1 MSTARRILSN
11 TFIQITGKAVTAIL
25 SIVIVKIITNFL
37 GVEAYGLYISVYEFL
52 AFFGIVADFGL
63 FTIAVREITHDL
75 DRKDFIF
82 GNIFSLRALLAST
95 MMILAVI
102 VVFLI
107 PKYQGTWIPLGV
119 AIASISLFFSI
130 LNGMISS
137 VLQVNLKMQYPAIA
151 LILGKI
157 VAVGYMVYVVAYAY
171 TQPSAEAFFQLLWA
185 GVIGNG
191 VMLLFTWFFAR
202 RYAKIR
208 FLFNWD
214 YWKMTLWKALP
225 YGAAL
230 VLNMVYFRI
239 DSILLFFLRDATEV
253 GIFGTPMRILDILLT
268 IPIYFMSSVLP
279 TLTLQ
284 VKHMPEKINST
295 MQHAFDFLIA
305 VSAPVVA
312 GVQALAY
319 PLIFAVS
326 SPEFLSRLDEG
337 FYGSDIALQILI
349 VAMFFACIGSVFT
362 FTLIALG
369 KQGKLLYIS
378 LIVAV
383 INIAAN
389 LLIIPHWGFRGAA
402 VVSVLSEI
410 LIVIL
415 AIAMLRRHLSY
426 HLNLIPALKIVFSA
440 TLMGVLVWVLRDP
453 LYEVV
458 QNFNLLILI
467 PCGGIFYA
475 GMLWITGVV
484 DQEKWRLIKGR

>member
-11 TFIQITGKAVTAIL
+11 TFVQIAGKGFTAIL

-37 GVEAYGLYISVYEFL
+37 GVETYGLYISVYEFL

-82 GNIFSLRALLAST
+82 GNIFSLRTLLAGT
-95 MMILAVI
+95 MMILAI
-102 VVFLI
+102 VAVYLI
-107 PKYQGTWIPLGV
+107 PKYQETYIPLGV
-119 AIASISLFFSI
+119 AIASISVFFSI
-130 LNGMISS
+130 LNGTISS
-137 VLQVNLKMQYPAIA
+137 VLQVNLKMQYPAIG

-157 VAVGYMVYVVAYAY
+157 ATVGYMIYVVFYAY
-171 TQPSAEAFFQLLWA
+171 TQPSAEAFFHLLWA

-191 VMLLFTWFFAR
+191 VMLFFTWFFAR

-208 FLFNWD
+208 FLFNWN
-214 YWKMTLWKALP
+214 YWKVTLWKALP

-239 DSILLFFLRDATEV
+239 DSILLFLLKDATEV

-268 IPIYFMSSVLP
+268 IPVYFMSSVLP

-284 VKHMPEKINST
+284 AKHTPEKVKET
-295 MQHAFDFLIA
+295 LQHAFDFLIA
-305 VSAPVVA
+305 VAAPIVA

-319 PLIFAVS
+319 SLIFAVS

-337 FYGSDIALQILI
+337 FYGADIALQILI
-349 VAMFFACIGSVFT
+349 VAMFFAFIGSVFT

-378 LIVAV
+378 SIVAAL
-383 INIAAN
+383 NIAAN
-389 LLIIPHWGFRGAA
+389 LLLIPHWGFRGAA

-415 AIAMLRRHLSY
+415 AVVLLHRHLAY
-426 HLNLIPALKIVFSA
+426 RLNLTPALKIISSA
-440 TLMGVLVWVLRDP
+440 TVMGLLVWVLRDP
-453 LYEVV
+453 LYGVV

-475 GMLWITGVV
+475 GMLWVTGVV
-484 DQEKWRLIKGR
+484 DQEKWRLIKGK

>member
-11 TFIQITGKAVTAIL
+11 TFVQIAGKGVTAIL
-25 SIVIVKIITNFL
+25 SILIVKIITNFL
-37 GVEAYGLYISVYEFL
+37 GLETYGFYISVYEFL

-82 GNIFSLRALLAST
+82 GNILSLRALLASIL
-95 MMILAVI
+95 MILAV
-102 VVFLI
+102 VAVSLI
-107 PKYQGTWIPLGV
+107 PKYQGTYIPFGV
-119 AIASISLFFSI
+119 AIASIAVFFSI
-130 LNGMISS
+130 LNGTISS
-137 VLQVNLKMQYPAIA
+137 VLQVNLKMQYPAIG

-157 VAVGYMVYVVAYAY
+157 VTVAYMVYVVFYAY

-185 GVIGNG
+185 GVFGNG
-191 VMLLFTWFFAR
+191 VMLFFTWFFAR

-214 YWKMTLWKALP
+214 YWKVTLWKALP

-239 DSILLFFLRDATEV
+239 DSILLFLLRDATEV

-268 IPIYFMSSVLP
+268 IPVYFMSSVLP

-284 VKHMPEKINST
+284 AKHAPEKINST
-295 MQHAFDFLIA
+295 IQHSFDFLVA
-305 VSAPVVA
+305 VAAPIVA
-312 GVQALAY
+312 GVLALSY
-319 PLIFAVS
+319 SLIFAVS

-337 FYGSDIALQILI
+337 FYGADIALQILI
-349 VAMFFACIGSVFT
+349 VAMFFAFIGSAFT

-378 LIVAV
+378 SIVAAL
-383 INIAAN
+383 NIAAN
-389 LLIIPHWGFRGAA
+389 LLLIPHWGFRGAA
-402 VVSVLSEI
+402 VVSVFSEI

-415 AIAMLRRHLSY
+415 AIVMLRRHLSY
-426 HLNLIPALKIVFSA
+426 CLKFMSALKIIASA
-440 TLMGVLVWVLRDP
+440 TLMGLLVWVLRDP
-453 LYEVV
+453 LYSVV
-458 QNFNLLILI
+458 QNFSLLILI